1 MHVSIIPKIEQLVRR
16 KAESGLYR
24 DPSGLIREA
33 LRLMAAQNE
42 LAQLKLERPRAPL
55 IASEGSGLAE
65 DFSMDQM
72 MAQLDEDA
80 RAEPLRDC

>member
-33 LRLMAAQNE
+33 HRIWHVWLGVNLQCGDGNLRLFTVWPTSIW
-42 LAQLKLERPRAPL
+42 K
-55 IASEGSGLAE
+55 
-65 DFSMDQM
+65 
-72 MAQLDEDA
+72 
-80 RAEPLRDC
+80 